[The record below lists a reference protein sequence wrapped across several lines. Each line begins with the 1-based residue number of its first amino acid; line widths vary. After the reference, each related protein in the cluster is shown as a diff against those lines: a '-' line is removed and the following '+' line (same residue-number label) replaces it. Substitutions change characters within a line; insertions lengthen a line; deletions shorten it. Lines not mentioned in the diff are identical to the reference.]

1 MEPHPKRARRDSGPT
16 SNLDAVLL
24 DGQSIE
30 KLTKNTAS
38 LRAYECP
45 FCHVTVHTS
54 LETGEVHVS
63 GHCGK
68 QFRVRDG
75 QVRRAF
81 THACPEMWHGGVFD
95 HCPREAQ
102 IVAPATQWENMS
114 RNALDREVMRP
125 KTATRRSQINQ
136 PEKWMLE
143 SSSASD
149 PKRQPN
155 TSSTRAQTSQN
166 RTQAWI
172 ADDGWSNCRQ
182 LQIRKDRN
190 SSRIKA
196 LRRDFLH
203 QKGGR
208 TTSRSVGC

>member
-1 MEPHPKRARRDSGPT
+1 MPVLPRDS
-16 SNLDAVLL
+16 SY
-24 DGQSIE
+24 E
-30 KLTKNTAS
+30 
-38 LRAYECP
+38 LRNRRGA
-45 FCHVTVHTS
+45 
-54 LETGEVHVS
+54 
-63 GHCGK
+63 
-68 QFRVRDG
+68 RVRALW
-75 QVRRAF
+75 QAVSSERRPGE
-81 THACPEMWHGGVFD
+81 TCVHARMPEMWHGGVFD

-182 LQIRKDRN
+182 LQSDPKRPK
-190 SSRIKA
+190 
-196 LRRDFLH
+196 
-203 QKGGR
+203 Q
-208 TTSRSVGC
+208 

>member
-1 MEPHPKRARRDSGPT
+1 MPVLPRDSPY
-16 SNLDAVLL
+16 
-24 DGQSIE
+24 E
-30 KLTKNTAS
+30 
-38 LRAYECP
+38 LRNRRGA
-45 FCHVTVHTS
+45 
-54 LETGEVHVS
+54 
-63 GHCGK
+63 
-68 QFRVRDG
+68 RVRALW
-75 QVRRAF
+75 QAVSSERRPGE
-81 THACPEMWHGGVFD
+81 TCVHARMPEMWHGGVFD

-196 LRRDFLH
+196 LRRDFCTRRAAER
-203 QKGGR
+203 QAEAWVVNDGGPNSR
-208 TTSRSVGC
+208 YKYIHINTSVDS